1 MPESVERRRERA
13 RVAQRR
19 SRAQRKA
26 TLETLQARVQVLTK
40 ALEDMTEH
48 CLGFSDV
55 VISAVRKDNFDFLR
69 HNAQPFMK
77 KILSIAS
84 TVLDEDSDEEGADR
98 TGDIDNG
105 ENMKESTSQRYGI
118 ATPPDEQVQ
127 DLTAADATTPTQLDF
142 LPQQSISPQHDL
154 VTAEVASR
162 RPVSPC
168 LGYGMW
174 PSMTTLQLDEDM
186 PPLDLAK
193 YTDIQGVEVSF
204 STALFWNSISLAH
217 AVLLEPSTDL
227 VKKFFCYAMRSE
239 PLDLIL
245 SRIHRR
251 IAFKPA
257 QMSMYM
263 VDEIQSRQEQITHDL
278 SSVLRDPS
286 TIGGTIYEANMMDQ
300 HHRMIV
306 DNMNHENDDIQSYI
320 DAAGVEKRLASYWGM
335 SSVSSLSPAPAWV
348 TQPGKGNSDFP
359 TPPST
364 PWYHSFISQLSL
376 SSRCIGNGIGFP
388 INVVDD
394 LALQLRNASI
404 VA

>member
-13 RVAQRR
+13 RVAQRK

-26 TLETLQARVQVLTK
+26 TLDTLQARVQVLTK

-55 VISAVRKDNFDFLR
+55 VISAVRKDNYDFLR

-84 TVLDEDSDEEGADR
+84 TVLDEDSDDEAAER
-98 TGDIDNG
+98 TKDLAG
-105 ENMKESTSQRYGI
+105 EHAKETNSQRFGI

-127 DLTAADATTPTQLDF
+127 DAGAADAATPTQLDF
-142 LPQQSISPQHDL
+142 LPQQSTSPPQDL
-154 VTAEVASR
+154 VTTEVAIR

-174 PSMTTLQLDEDM
+174 PSLTTLQLDEDV
-186 PPLDLAK
+186 PPLDVVK

-204 STALFWNSISLAH
+204 ATALFWNSISLAH

-263 VDEIQSRQEQITHDL
+263 VEEIQSRSEQITHDL

-286 TIGGTIYEANMMDQ
+286 TIGGTIYEANAMDQ

-306 DNMNHENDDIQSYI
+306 DNMNHENDDIGAYI
-320 DAAGVEKRLASYWGM
+320 DATGVEKRLASYWGM
-335 SSVSSLSPAPAWV
+335 SSVSSLSPPDLASARSNN
-348 TQPGKGNSDFP
+348 PGFD
-359 TPPST
+359 TST
-364 PWYHSFISQLSL
+364 SSPWYHTFIAQLSL

-388 INVVDD
+388 IHVVDE
-394 LALQLRNASI
+394 LALQLRNTPI
-404 VA
+404 I